1 MLSRVKTV
9 CFSGIN
15 VISVD
20 VEVHFAKGQP
30 GITIVGLGD
39 KAVKES
45 IDRIRATL
53 STLGL
58 ILPPQ
63 RITINLAPADILKE
77 GTHYDLPIILGI
89 LETMG
94 IIPHNAV
101 DNYIALGEVGLDG
114 VGINGLPRGVV
125 ECHMGTAVRLVLM
138 DRSGEHDGVASST
151 DLQPGNILLGLGVFH
166 NGFDVLHRGLPRQ
179 YNLEGRT
186 RLVVM
191 NGGIGDVDT
200 IKHRIVLLGDLEAIG
215 NRCGVDDFT
224 IVGQIQNDLC

>member
-89 LETMG
+89 LE
-94 IIPHNAV
+94 
-101 DNYIALGEVGLDG
+101 
-114 VGINGLPRGVV
+114 
-125 ECHMGTAVRLVLM
+125 
-138 DRSGEHDGVASST
+138 
-151 DLQPGNILLGLGVFH
+151 NIKE
-166 NGFDVLHRGLPRQ
+166 RQ
-179 YNLEGRT
+179 YIL
-186 RLVVM
+186 
-191 NGGIGDVDT
+191 
-200 IKHRIVLLGDLEAIG
+200 
-215 NRCGVDDFT
+215 
-224 IVGQIQNDLC
+224 